1 MALVMFMLF
10 LIAIPFYLLMAV
22 LIIGG
27 TMLLHA
33 FPIVIALYL
42 LFVAVGLLFLPI
54 KPFYEKHI
62 AQINNIGPLVGLIL
76 FGPLV
81 GAILFSIVAFPFVM
95 IYSLADNPFIWFSI
109 IAAIV
114 AFNIYYHN
122 YRTNA

>member
-22 LIIGG
+22 LVIGG

-42 LFVAVGLLFLPI
+42 LF
-54 KPFYEKHI
+54 
-62 AQINNIGPLVGLIL
+62 AQINNIGQLVGLIL